1 MITSDYN
8 KSTNNRFDVK
18 ITTKKLANESDL
30 KEKIKNISNKRRKK
44 ISNKSRLK
52 VDQDTLVKLQRYNL
66 SLFIGLS
73 LFNNDWE
80 QLYLILQ
87 PFCYTSKRLGYT
99 EKVVSWKSKDF

>member
-1 MITSDYN
+1 MNLVWRQRLKTLA
-8 KSTNNRFDVK
+8 
-18 ITTKKLANESDL
+18 TKAE
-30 KEKIKNISNKRRKK
+30 KK

-87 PFCYTSKRLGYT
+87 PLILRR
-99 EKVVSWKSKDF
+99 D

>member
-1 MITSDYN
+1 MNLIWRKRLKTLA
-8 KSTNNRFDVK
+8 
-18 ITTKKLANESDL
+18 TKE
-30 KEKIKNISNKRRKK
+30 EKK

-87 PFCYTSKRLGYT
+87 PLCYTSKRLGYT

>member
-1 MITSDYN
+1 MIISDYN
-8 KSTNNRFDVK
+8 NSTNNRFDVK

-80 QLYLILQ
+80 QPLQ
-87 PFCYTSKRLGYT
+87 PLCYTSKRLGYT